1 MSTFGTLWVMSE
13 DPQSF
18 AALCAVGR
26 RLAERVEAVWI
37 GSEQAASSV
46 AVQGVDVVHVA
57 VSQEGELFEDCVGA
71 VAQCAAEQ
79 HPDAILLS
87 TSKRMR
93 LAAARLA
100 AELGTRVV
108 NDATQVD
115 LEGDA
120 LQAEHMVYGGSAF
133 GTERMQRGAAV
144 VLLSEGMLLSES
156 VPAPES
162 EPSCSAA
169 PIEMLSVDA
178 PPSGFALV
186 ERRARTVEAVNLAAA
201 KRVVSAGRG
210 IAEKE
215 DLQLVEQLADAIEAE
230 VGCTRPLAEGVN
242 WLARE
247 RYIGVSGVML
257 KPELFVTVG
266 VSGQVQHMVGAN
278 RAKTIVAINKDK
290 NAPVFKQA
298 DYGIVGDLYEVVPQ
312 LIAEL
317 KA

>member
-13 DPQSF
+13 DPENY

-37 GSEQAASSV
+37 GSAEDTSLVAA
-46 AVQGVDVVHVA
+46 QGVDVVQV
-57 VSQEGELFEDCVGA
+57 VPQQEGLLFEDCVGA
-71 VAQCAAEQ
+71 VVQCAAEQ
-79 HPDAILLS
+79 RPDAILLS

-108 NDATQVD
+108 NDATQVA
-115 LEGDA
+115 LEGDT

-144 VLLSEGMLLSES
+144 VLLGEGLLLSE
-156 VPAPES
+156 PAS
-162 EPSCSAA
+162 APSSSAA
-169 PIEMLSVDA
+169 PVETLMVDA
-178 PPSGFALV
+178 PPRGFVLV
-186 ERRARTVEAVNLAAA
+186 ERRPRTVEAVNLVAA

-210 IAEKE
+210 IAEQE
-215 DLQLVEQLADAIEAE
+215 DLQLVEQLAEAIEAE

-257 KPELFVTVG
+257 KPELFVAVG

-290 NAPVFKQA
+290 NAPVFKQV